1 MTREEAIEAWN
12 RGTVMRE
19 ILFREKRLDNGEW
32 VGGNFYEK
40 CPFATQGRVKATNC
54 TKQYTAI

>member
-19 ILFREKRLDNGEW
+19 ILFREKRLDNGLRAHSTHI
-32 VGGNFYEK
+32 VIFVV
-40 CPFATQGRVKATNC
+40 RH
-54 TKQYTAI
+54 